1 LIIKEL
7 LNGTKR
13 FCELQDSLSQP
24 NKDSKISSK
33 TLAQRL
39 KLMETEALL
48 NRRVFSGIPV
58 RVEYSL
64 TQKGQDLSNIIKDLY
79 DFGSKY
85 M

>member
-1 LIIKEL
+1 
-7 LNGTKR
+7 
-13 FCELQDSLSQP
+13 
-24 NKDSKISSK
+24 
-33 TLAQRL
+33 
-39 KLMETEALL
+39 METEALL